1 MVPDIRKRRVDT
13 HLVAM
18 VILHYS
24 LIRHIYYTVFREVY
38 SDKAYSKWRTG
49 FDYPQNHLRNIARDN
64 SLTQYTISLD
74 VDVII
79 APQMTRYSI

>member
-24 LIRHIYYTVFREVY
+24 LKYVTVYY
-38 SDKAYSKWRTG
+38 
-49 FDYPQNHLRNIARDN
+49 FDV
-64 SLTQYTISLD
+64 TI
-74 VDVII
+74 
-79 APQMTRYSI
+79 Q